1 MKTRRFLFILLIT
14 ILGSMVN
21 RLQAQDPQAWIEK
34 ALAKCES
41 IDRGYYQMT
50 RTMKYMSGADTT
62 TNRRSTYFKKLPNDT
77 LFGFAFNYRWIS
89 QEDTFYSRFYSGK
102 ELVYLDS
109 KERKASI
116 TSVEKWAEHIYNIKH
131 NMDFY
136 DPITSKDHSPLPKV
150 KDLHSPAYSYSFGR
164 SAVIRN
170 QPCHLVIMQESPD
183 SIRNDMM
190 KVLRWE
196 TQFWISD
203 SDSLILQYATIY
215 DMVIDNDTMSQFEQI
230 SLDSFIFNQPFD
242 ETVFSLDYI
251 PADYQLKDYT
261 ETKEPEPLA
270 NESQAPGWKLVTL
283 KEDSLALSDLRGK
296 LVLVDFFYK
305 SCFPCMKAIPAL
317 QSLHEKY
324 HAKGLQVVGINPYD
338 TKEDDLPTFLG
349 KRGVTYPVLLGGKEV
364 AAEYHV
370 SGYPTLYLIDK
381 EGQIIFC
388 HIGYGENMEKEIEEV
403 IQKHL

>member
-1 MKTRRFLFILLIT
+1 
-14 ILGSMVN
+14 
-21 RLQAQDPQAWIEK
+21 
-34 ALAKCES
+34 
-41 IDRGYYQMT
+41 
-50 RTMKYMSGADTT
+50 
-62 TNRRSTYFKKLPNDT
+62 
-77 LFGFAFNYRWIS
+77 
-89 QEDTFYSRFYSGK
+89 
-102 ELVYLDS
+102 
-109 KERKASI
+109 
-116 TSVEKWAEHIYNIKH
+116 
-131 NMDFY
+131 
-136 DPITSKDHSPLPKV
+136 
-150 KDLHSPAYSYSFGR
+150 
-164 SAVIRN
+164 
-170 QPCHLVIMQESPD
+170 
-183 SIRNDMM
+183 MM
-190 KVLRWE
+190 KVLRSE

-203 SDSLILQYATIY
+203 ITHFLLQYTTLY
-215 DMVIDNDTMSQFEQI
+215 EMVIDKDTMIQYEKI
-230 SLDSFIFNQPFD
+230 SLDSFMLNQPFN

-251 PADYQLKDYT
+251 PDDYQLKDYT